1 MGRESEGVNM
11 NVIGLISSSNF
22 IVVNKSL
29 AREIGL
35 VESVVLG
42 ELASEYEHWKST
54 GNLDDGYFYS
64 TVDNLSENT
73 TLSKYQQRSALD
85 NLKAKGIIDVTV
97 KGLPAKRYIKINEE
111 QVEKLLYN
119 KLSKNS
125 TTGCQVFS
133 PAVGEKLDG
142 INNKDNNNNKNN
154 YIKKERRKEQSQ
166 EESYDSIIE
175 SATEN
180 EDLREA
186 YREFI
191 KMRKLKKD
199 PMTNHALHLLIGKAQ
214 KLSGGDEAIQKQML
228 DEAIING
235 WKSVYPLKEYNV
247 PGCAAVK
254 QKRQRPADAPAWVPD
269 EIFEREDV
277 RIFDTRMPP
286 YNGSVTYMTKLG
298 YGRIEPSSPEEAERI
313 ERLYSEWKQSGGK
326 DWQWNGPCAD

>member
-1 MGRESEGVNM
+1 MERDFKGIWIPKEVWLDDRLNPLDKVILMEIDSLDNVEKGCYASNEYIAKFCQCSESKVAHTIARLIELGYISRESFDGRKRTLQSRLAKNAMQTSRVCNAELQN
-11 NVIGLISSSNF
+11 LQHSN
-22 IVVNKSL
+22 I
-29 AREIGL
+29 
-35 VESVVLG
+35 
-42 ELASEYEHWKST
+42 
-54 GNLDDGYFYS
+54 
-64 TVDNLSENT
+64 
-73 TLSKYQQRSALD
+73 
-85 NLKAKGIIDVTV
+85 
-97 KGLPAKRYIKINEE
+97 
-111 QVEKLLYN
+111 
-119 KLSKNS
+119 
-125 TTGCQVFS
+125 
-133 PAVGEKLDG
+133 
-142 INNKDNNNNKNN
+142 DNNIDII
-154 YIKKERRKEQSQ
+154 IKKERKKEPEQ

-186 YREFI
+186 YMEFV

-214 KLSGGDEAIQKQML
+214 KLSGGNEAIQKQML
-228 DEAIING
+228 EEAIING

-286 YNGSVTYMTKLG
+286 FNGSVTYMTKLG